1 MRCRDAVTISTTKTT
16 SDYDGGVG
24 KRLLLLI
31 QLESN
36 SFLSHYLRSLGY
48 AGEELTLSFL
58 PPYELQSQNEKCP
71 HYGLNLDKIHFHQKN
86 MLFCFGQFN
95 FNGLSK
101 NVFSSFK
108 RRKKDIIKNDFGIR
122 KHLFFSLLNKNWRL
136 RESCC
141 YCKMQPCAKKR
152 LSTRRA
158 FTYFYKVSF
167 FPKTHF
173 SFPYFAFLRLLRA
186 MHALELL
193 ISRRRGRRPSF

>member
-1 MRCRDAVTISTTKTT
+1 MRCRDYAVTISTTKTT

-108 RRKKDIIKNDFGIR
+108 RKKKDIIKNDFGIR

-173 SFPYFAFLRLLRA
+173 SFPYFACFFVFFEPCML
-186 MHALELL
+186 
-193 ISRRRGRRPSF
+193 

>member
-1 MRCRDAVTISTTKTT
+1 MRCRDYAVTISTTKTT

-71 HYGLNLDKIHFHQKN
+71 HYGLNLDKIHFHQKKYAV
-86 MLFCFGQFN
+86 LLWPIQFQS
-95 FNGLSK
+95 GLSK

-108 RRKKDIIKNDFGIR
+108 RKKDIIKNDFGIR
-122 KHLFFSLLNKNWRL
+122 KHLFF
-136 RESCC
+136 
-141 YCKMQPCAKKR
+141 
-152 LSTRRA
+152 
-158 FTYFYKVSF
+158 
-167 FPKTHF
+167 
-173 SFPYFAFLRLLRA
+173 FLY
-186 MHALELL
+186 
-193 ISRRRGRRPSF
+193 